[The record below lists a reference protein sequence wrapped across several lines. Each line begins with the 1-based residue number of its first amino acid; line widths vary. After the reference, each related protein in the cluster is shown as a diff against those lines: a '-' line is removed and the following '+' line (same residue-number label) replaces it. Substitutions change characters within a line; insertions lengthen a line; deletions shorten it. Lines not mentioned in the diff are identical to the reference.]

1 MELMIID
8 PSGWKKPVQ
17 LSRAVSSLGSSG
29 SNDIQI
35 DSPLISPHQLQIIQ
49 SSESPSSCTVLNLG
63 APFVLRSEAGDRS
76 LPTYATANLADGDEI
91 LLDDY
96 RIIFRLPVAAG
107 VLAASAFIEVAL
119 EIGDT
124 YLAPHAPVVGRLVI
138 RNIGSKP
145 AGQLQVSVSG
155 LPAECFRID
164 PIPLLYPG
172 AQEEVR
178 IRFFHRNHAPSAGV
192 NTITLAVSAPA
203 SYPGEQVVIQQGL
216 YAAPILAH
224 QLELKDDMPIALPAA
239 SDPVDAPVVTVF
251 DPPGDTETLV
261 DGAPPA
267 TLSSDT
273 PVESEPVL
281 EGSAAGPQ
289 TPQPRLVRGPAESFW
304 DDEK

>member
-8 PSGWKKPVQ
+8 PSGWKKPVK
-17 LSRAVSSLGSSG
+17 LSKAVSSLGSSG

-35 DSPLISPHQLQIIQ
+35 ESSIISPHQLQIIQ
-49 SSESPSSCTVLNLG
+49 SSQTPSSYTVLNLG
-63 APFVLRSEAGDRS
+63 APFVLRSEVGDRS
-76 LPTYATANLADGDEI
+76 LSTYATANVADGDEI

-107 VLAASAFIEVAL
+107 VLTASAFIEVAL
-119 EIGDT
+119 ELGDT
-124 YLAPHAPVVGRLVI
+124 LLAPHAPVVGRLVI
-138 RNIGSKP
+138 RNTGNKP

-178 IRFFHRNHAPSAGV
+178 IRFFHRNHAPPAGV

-216 YAAPILAH
+216 YVAPILAH
-224 QLELKDDMPIALPAA
+224 QLELKDDMPVPLPTAT
-239 SDPVDAPVVTVF
+239 DPVEALVVTVF
-251 DPPGDTETLV
+251 DSPNDTEIPV
-261 DGAPPA
+261 AGAPPVA
-267 TLSSDT
+267 PSSDA

-281 EGSAAGPQ
+281 EGSSVGTE
-289 TPQPRLVRGPAESFW
+289 TPRPRLVRGSTESYW
-304 DDEK
+304 DDDK